1 MLRRSLTVLHPA
13 VEYAR
18 YQERIG
24 RIRSGPPRAR
34 AGRGS
39 ACGGIIDAS
48 GCGVWV
54 FCLLIE
60 RYNIKCIKS
69 KTARHTCVVPFVRR
83 GGLGGRRAE
92 RAAKFE
98 ARGRWAPG
106 AGRARSQGGA
116 GGQIASGPLPGAR
129 RRQHTR
135 RTFSPSLH
143 RFIFL
148 SIEPPL
154 PDLLAD
160 RPIPSVDLSPLPS
173 PLLAV
178 ASASSMLKPPP
189 SVEALAAIVRSIRA
203 AIFLVSSYEVPNG
216 GR

>member
-1 MLRRSLTVLHPA
+1 MHGDRAVCGVIFAFTNRDMSQRRSSH
-13 VEYAR
+13 
-18 YQERIG
+18 
-24 RIRSGPPRAR
+24 
-34 AGRGS
+34 
-39 ACGGIIDAS
+39 
-48 GCGVWV
+48 
-54 FCLLIE
+54 
-60 RYNIKCIKS
+60 
-69 KTARHTCVVPFVRR
+69 VVPFVR
-83 GGLGGRRAE
+83 GGRRAE
-92 RAAKFE
+92 RAAKR
-98 ARGRWAPG
+98 AAAGPRGRVGGDRADPATLRPVRSPPGPG
-106 AGRARSQGGA
+106 AQ
-116 GGQIASGPLPGAR
+116 

-160 RPIPSVDLSPLPS
+160 RPIPSVDLSPLLS

>member
-18 YQERIG
+18 YPERIG
-24 RIRSGPPRAR
+24 RSERAPARTR
-34 AGRGS
+34 APWRG
-39 ACGGIIDAS
+39 ARGHHRCA
-48 GCGVWV
+48 GVRRV
-54 FCLLIE
+54 GFLLTN
-60 RYNIKCIKS
+60 RDIKS
-69 KTARHTCVVPFVRR
+69 KTLVTRALCRLYAEEASEGGARSARR
-83 GGLGGRRAE
+83 GSK
-92 RAAKFE
+92 RAA
-98 ARGRWAPG
+98 AGPRVRVGHGHRGIP
-106 AGRARSQGGA
+106 QGSA

>member
-1 MLRRSLTVLHPA
+1 MHGIRNGSVD
-13 VEYAR
+13 
-18 YQERIG
+18 
-24 RIRSGPPRAR
+24 RSGPPRAR
-34 AGRGS
+34 ARRGP
-39 ACGGIIDAS
+39 ARGGVIDAS
-48 GCGVWV
+48 GCGVCF

-60 RYNIKCIKS
+60 IYKS
-69 KTARHTCVVPFVRR
+69 KTLVTRALCHLYAE
-83 GGLGGRRAE
+83 GGGRSARRSSK
-92 RAAKFE
+92 RAA
-98 ARGRWAPG
+98 AGPRGRVG
-106 AGRARSQGGA
+106 RSQGGA

-216 GR
+216 GQ

>member
-18 YQERIG
+18 YPERIG
-24 RIRSGPPRAR
+24 RSERAPARTR
-34 AGRGS
+34 APWPGARGRHR
-39 ACGGIIDAS
+39 CV
-48 GCGVWV
+48 GVRRV
-54 FCLLIE
+54 FFLLTNRDI
-60 RYNIKCIKS
+60 YKS
-69 KTARHTCVVPFVRR
+69 KTLVTRALCHLYAE
-83 GGLGGRRAE
+83 GGGRSARRSSK
-92 RAAKFE
+92 RAA
-98 ARGRWAPG
+98 AGPRGRVG
-106 AGRARSQGGA
+106 RSQGGA

-216 GR
+216 GQ

>member
-1 MLRRSLTVLHPA
+1 MHGIRNGSVD
-13 VEYAR
+13 
-18 YQERIG
+18 
-24 RIRSGPPRAR
+24 RSGPPRAR
-34 AGRGS
+34 ARRGS
-39 ACGGIIDAS
+39 ARGGIIDAS

-60 RYNIKCIKS
+60 RYNKVQS
-69 KTARHTCVVPFVRR
+69 SQRRSSHVRCAVCTQR
-83 GGLGGRRAE
+83 RPRRAE
-92 RAAKFE
+92 GG
-98 ARGRWAPG
+98 ARGEVRSARPLGPG
-106 AGRARSQGGA
+106 GGSGTVTGRRR

>member
-1 MLRRSLTVLHPA
+1 MRAPSIFDSFAPRSRVCTVSGTD
-13 VEYAR
+13 R
-18 YQERIG
+18 SIG
-24 RIRSGPPRAR
+24 AGPRAHGP
-34 AGRGS
+34 ARG
-39 ACGGIIDAS
+39 GVIDAS
-48 GCGVWV
+48 GCGVFF

-60 RYNIKCIKS
+60 IYKS
-69 KTARHTCVVPFVRR
+69 KTLVTRALCHLYAE
-83 GGLGGRRAE
+83 GGGRSARRSSK
-92 RAAKFE
+92 RAA
-98 ARGRWAPG
+98 AGPRGRVG
-106 AGRARSQGGA
+106 RSQGGA

-216 GR
+216 GQ

>member
-1 MLRRSLTVLHPA
+1 MHGI
-13 VEYAR
+13 E
-18 YQERIG
+18 ERIG
-24 RIRSGPPRAR
+24 RSERAPARTR
-34 AGRGS
+34 APWRGS
-39 ACGGIIDAS
+39 RGHHRCV
-48 GCGVWV
+48 GVRRV
-54 FCLLIE
+54 GFLLTN
-60 RYNIKCIKS
+60 RDIKS
-69 KTARHTCVVPFVRR
+69 KTLVTRALCRLYAEEASE
-83 GGLGGRRAE
+83 GGGRSARRSSK
-92 RAAKFE
+92 RAA
-98 ARGRWAPG
+98 AGPRGRVG
-106 AGRARSQGGA
+106 RSQGGA
-116 GGQIASGPLPGAR
+116 GGQIASGPLPGAW

>member
-1 MLRRSLTVLHPA
+1 M
-13 VEYAR
+13 
-18 YQERIG
+18 
-24 RIRSGPPRAR
+24 
-34 AGRGS
+34 
-39 ACGGIIDAS
+39 
-48 GCGVWV
+48 WV
-54 FCLLIE
+54 FCLTNR
-60 RYNIKCIKS
+60 RYIKVKD
-69 KTARHTCVVPFVRR
+69 ARHTCVVPIVR
-83 GGLGGRRAE
+83 GGRRAE

-106 AGRARSQGGA
+106 AGRAV
-116 GGQIASGPLPGAR
+116 
-129 RRQHTR
+129 T
-135 RTFSPSLH
+135 LH

-160 RPIPSVDLSPLPS
+160 RPIPSVDLSPLLS

-189 SVEALAAIVRSIRA
+189 SVEARAAIVRSIRA
-203 AIFLVSSYEVPNG
+203 AIFLVSSYEAPNG

>member
-60 RYNIKCIKS
+60 RYNKV
-69 KTARHTCVVPFVRR
+69 H
-83 GGLGGRRAE
+83 
-92 RAAKFE
+92 
-98 ARGRWAPG
+98 
-106 AGRARSQGGA
+106 
-116 GGQIASGPLPGAR
+116 
-129 RRQHTR
+129 
-135 RTFSPSLH
+135 
-143 RFIFL
+143 
-148 SIEPPL
+148 
-154 PDLLAD
+154 
-160 RPIPSVDLSPLPS
+160 
-173 PLLAV
+173 
-178 ASASSMLKPPP
+178 
-189 SVEALAAIVRSIRA
+189 
-203 AIFLVSSYEVPNG
+203 
-216 GR
+216 

>member
-1 MLRRSLTVLHPA
+1 MKSQRRLV
-13 VEYAR
+13 
-18 YQERIG
+18 
-24 RIRSGPPRAR
+24 
-34 AGRGS
+34 
-39 ACGGIIDAS
+39 
-48 GCGVWV
+48 
-54 FCLLIE
+54 
-60 RYNIKCIKS
+60 N
-69 KTARHTCVVPFVRR
+69 TCVVAPFVRS

-92 RAAKFE
+92 RAARFE

-106 AGRARSQGGA
+106 AGRARSQGVPQGGA

-160 RPIPSVDLSPLPS
+160 RPIPSVDLSPLLS